1 MRGIKDLKLDKLFR
15 SGIYVQQK
23 GSHRDFHLLNVAT
36 RVRNNI
42 TLNDKR
48 GTSKRNLIFKTRETK
63 DARIFHTV
71 M

>member
-1 MRGIKDLKLDKLFR
+1 MREIQDLKLDKLFC

-36 RVRNNI
+36 RVSNNI

-48 GTSKRNLIFKTRETK
+48 GTRKRDLIFKPGRQRLPTFFTQ
-63 DARIFHTV
+63 
-71 M
+71 